1 MTLTA
6 EEHRSQV
13 ESKISLTSCQL
24 RVLPH
29 AVPNKYRRYY
39 ISNTPHRRELYV
51 LGTGFSACSGCAC
64 SLVSSCEPGAYG
76 VASTSH
82 CETTVQNGG
91 PDLSHSTIRV
101 SARRRRWEVLTRT
114 ERVRIPAELEQHMYV
129 QPTAVHG
136 EGCGVTTVI
145 MPWSSSGYSQP
156 TPIKSSI
163 MIFYPA
169 HWATN

>member
-6 EEHRSQV
+6 EEKCSQV

-29 AVPNKYRRYY
+29 AAPNKYRQYY

-51 LGTGFSACSGCAC
+51 LGTGFSACSWCAC

-76 VASTSH
+76 VASSSH

-91 PDLSHSTIRV
+91 PDLSHSTIPV
-101 SARRRRWEVLTRT
+101 SARRRGEVLTRT
-114 ERVRIPAELEQHMYV
+114 ERVIIPAELATYV
-129 QPTAVHG
+129 CTAYCSAW
-136 EGCGVTTVI
+136 EGCGVITDI
-145 MPWSSSGYSQP
+145 MP
-156 TPIKSSI
+156 
-163 MIFYPA
+163 
-169 HWATN
+169 